1 MNNRV
6 HFFLISLSAV
16 LYGSAYVCPVYLW
29 WTIFIF
35 LIPLFYTELAFHP
48 HVPVRLRS
56 GRAALREGWVWAFLA
71 FSLHLSGV
79 LEGLFITAQ
88 GPLALRILVP
98 LLVLFLAVAY
108 GVIWFVSTQWF
119 IHLIG
124 HHYRLGIWVVTT
136 WLFFLWLEHGCI
148 FMLGAWEGY
157 LLFSPVVPLVQWPAL
172 VYFMPTIGPVLF
184 LLFFIVTQA
193 VIAACLAHRLHWMW
207 AFFLLSIW
215 VSGVVLWYTEKRV
228 GYTCPPLTCG
238 TALFRPF
245 DNITRNGRVV
255 RDYSKELLKRYPETE
270 IILFPETALRCP
282 LVPGEPD
289 IVALWNS
296 EHLGKPVTF
305 LMGGFRWDNDI
316 YRNTVYWIHDGKVID
331 LFDKRHTMALTE
343 RAPSEFLLGN
353 TPLIKKVYFE
363 KFPGIVPHKQPRPVW
378 KIGPDLTI
386 IPYICSELFFN
397 TNPDH
402 TLRAGAIILALCND
416 NWLVRDYMRYQM
428 FMGARYRAIQ
438 WQIPI
443 IYVAHFYQGLYEPWG
458 EYHPLPV
465 FNQDKR

>member
-29 WTIFIF
+29 WTVLIF
-35 LIPLFYTELAFHP
+35 LVPLYYLVLHNKI
-48 HVPVRLRS
+48 
-56 GRAALREGWVWAFLA
+56 GWIDGILWSCIA

-79 LEGLFITAQ
+79 LEGLFATAQ

-98 LLVLFLAVAY
+98 LLVLLLAVAY
-108 GVIWFVSTQWF
+108 GVIWFIITQWLM
-119 IHLIG
+119 HLVG
-124 HHYRLGIWVVTT
+124 YHYRLGTCIVTT

-157 LLFSPVVPLVQWPAL
+157 ILCNPLIPLVQYPPL
-172 VYFMPTIGPVLF
+172 LYYMPIIGPAVF
-184 LLFFIVTQA
+184 LLFFIVTQVA
-193 VIAACLAHRLHWMW
+193 IAACVAQRLHVMW
-207 AFFLLSIW
+207 PFFLLSMW
-215 VSGVVLWYTEKRV
+215 GSGVVLWYTEKRV

-238 TALFRPF
+238 TAFFRSF
-245 DNITRNGRVV
+245 DNITLNGRVV
-255 RDYSKELLKRYPETE
+255 RDYSKELLHMYPETE

-289 IVALWNS
+289 IIALWGS
-296 EHLGKPVTF
+296 DHLDKPVTF
-305 LMGGFRWDNDI
+305 LIGGFRWDNDI

-353 TPLIKKVYFE
+353 VPLIKKVYFE

-378 KIGPDLTI
+378 NITPYLTI

-397 TNPDH
+397 NKPDH
-402 TLRAGAIILALCND
+402 QPVDGAIIMALCND
-416 NWLVRDYMRYQM
+416 HWLARDYMRYQM
-428 FMGARYRAIQ
+428 FMGARYRGIQ

-443 IYVAHFYQGLYEPWG
+443 IYVAHFYQGLCEPDG
-458 EYHPLPV
+458 NLVPLAV
-465 FNQDKR
+465 FRHNL